1 MNMFSGLTNQV
12 TSWIGAAKGEP
23 QDEEVPTPPN
33 SAATTATATTSG
45 ATAAATAASTTAAA
59 ADATGVAAAGGDGG
73 DKSPTKG
80 GVFSGVSSKVT
91 GWLGNASIPSMPAIP
106 TVSMPAMPAMPS
118 MPSIPGLR
126 KANQTDEN
134 GGITNEGLV
143 TSPEKASQGIA
154 GSTDAADEEDRSRY
168 ISATGG
174 ADSRPAT
181 GPGTP
186 TEENA
191 GQIGQVTHKV
201 TAGAKSIG
209 SFLYSSFNKAGD
221 KIKHLKDNS
230 ILGEFSKEQ
239 EAFIKN
245 QQGGGAAGVCP
256 WTGHANEAKIKEEI
270 LSLSA
275 DRRNFVR
282 APPAGV
288 EFDFDYDSSYP
299 VALAIMNDDKELEK
313 MRFEL
318 VPKIITEESFWRNY
332 FYRVSLICQA
342 ADLGTLGD
350 NNEFVKR
357 GASEDTEDTERT
369 SSIGSMPNQSGDIS
383 SSATSPDDE
392 PMHSPVTP
400 LSTGERTTTKDTI
413 SRTGA
418 SDLQAASGS
427 SAGTSKHTHNEFISD
442 SFHTNEQDLEE
453 VKAGMKKLGIDS
465 LAQQANESIGL
476 ETEKSEE
483 QWEKDLEAELQDY
496 ELVNDGSNERN
507 SNWEKD
513 VDELLEDETDL
524 K

>member
-45 ATAAATAASTTAAA
+45 ATAATTAT
-59 ADATGVAAAGGDGG
+59 ADATGAAAGGDGG

-245 QQGGGAAGVCP
+245 QQGGGGAGACP

-357 GASEDTEDTERT
+357 GASEDTEDSERT
-369 SSIGSMPNQSGDIS
+369 SSVGSILNQSGDVS
-383 SSATSPDDE
+383 SPASSPDE
-392 PMHSPVTP
+392 QVVPAPITP
-400 LSTGERTTTKDTI
+400 EKTTKEHT
-413 SRTGA
+413 SRTA
-418 SDLQAASGS
+418 NVLQSAPSGS
-427 SAGTSKHTHNEFISD
+427 VGTSKHTHSEFISD

-476 ETEKSEE
+476 ESEKS
-483 QWEKDLEAELQDY
+483 A
-496 ELVNDGSNERN
+496 
-507 SNWEKD
+507 
-513 VDELLEDETDL
+513 
-524 K
+524 

>member
-45 ATAAATAASTTAAA
+45 ATAAPTAAP
-59 ADATGVAAAGGDGG
+59 ADATAAAAGGDGG

-154 GSTDAADEEDRSRY
+154 GSTDAADEEDRSRPQE
-168 ISATGG
+168 SATGG

-245 QQGGGAAGVCP
+245 QQGGGSAGACP

-318 VPKIITEESFWRNY
+318 VPKIITEENFWRNY

-369 SSIGSMPNQSGDIS
+369 SSVGSMLNQSGDIS
-383 SSATSPDDE
+383 SPATSPE
-392 PMHSPVTP
+392 EQTSASP
-400 LSTGERTTTKDTI
+400 LSPEQSPPAQTNT
-413 SRTGA
+413 
-418 SDLQAASGS
+418 SDLQSGMTNAAASKP
-427 SAGTSKHTHNEFISD
+427 AHREFISD

-476 ETEKSEE
+476 EHEKSEE

-513 VDELLEDETDL
+513 VDELLEDEADL

>member
-1 MNMFSGLTNQV
+1 MFSGLTNQV
-12 TSWIGAAKGEP
+12 SSWIGAAKGEP

-33 SAATTATATTSG
+33 SASTAT
-45 ATAAATAASTTAAA
+45 ATAAATTAPVVTTEAAA
-59 ADATGVAAAGGDGG
+59 APTADEGDR
-73 DKSPTKG
+73 SPTKS

-91 GWLGNASIPSMPAIP
+91 GWLGNASMPSMPAMPSMP

-126 KANQTDEN
+126 KGNQTDEN
-134 GGITNEGLV
+134 GGIANEGLA
-143 TSPEKASQGIA
+143 TSPEKTNQGIA
-154 GSTDAADEEDRSRY
+154 GSTDAADEDDRS
-168 ISATGG
+168 SATGG
-174 ADSRPAT
+174 ADSPSAT

-221 KIKHLKDNS
+221 KIKHLKDNT
-230 ILGEFSKEQ
+230 ILGEFNKEQ

-245 QQGGGAAGVCP
+245 QQGAGGAGACP
-256 WTGHANEAKIKEEI
+256 WVGHANETKIKEEI

-288 EFDFDYDSSYP
+288 EFEFDYDHLYP
-299 VALAIMNDDKELEK
+299 IALAIMNEDKELEK

-318 VPKIITEESFWRNY
+318 VPKIITEENFWRNY

-342 ADLGTLGD
+342 GDLGTLGD
-350 NNEFVKR
+350 SNEFVRR
-357 GASEDTEDTERT
+357 GVSEDTEEPPISQTK
-369 SSIGSMPNQSGDIS
+369 SAKSVIS
-383 SSATSPDDE
+383 STTE
-392 PMHSPVTP
+392 I
-400 LSTGERTTTKDTI
+400 TGKKLPTVARET
-413 SRTGA
+413 
-418 SDLQAASGS
+418 
-427 SAGTSKHTHNEFISD
+427 EFVSD
-442 SFHTNEQDLEE
+442 SFKATEEDLEE
-453 VKAGMKKLGIDS
+453 VRADMKKLGIDT
-465 LAQQANESIGL
+465 LAKQANESISQNQTG
-476 ETEKSEE
+476 KSEE

-496 ELVNDGSNERN
+496 EMVNDGTDRA
-507 SNWEKD
+507 NWEKD
-513 VDELLEDETDL
+513 VDELLDDETDL

>member
-1 MNMFSGLTNQV
+1 MFSGLTNQV
-12 TSWIGAAKGEP
+12 SSWIGAAKGEP

-33 SAATTATATTSG
+33 SAATTATATTS
-45 ATAAATAASTTAAA
+45 AATVPTTAA
-59 ADATGVAAAGGDGG
+59 ADATGAAAVAGGDGG

-126 KANQTDEN
+126 KTNQTDEN

-230 ILGEFSKEQ
+230 ILGDFSKEQ

-245 QQGGGAAGVCP
+245 QQGGGSAGVCP
-256 WTGHANEAKIKEEI
+256 WVGHPNEGKIKEEI

-299 VALAIMNDDKELEK
+299 IALAIMNDDKELEK

-318 VPKIITEESFWRNY
+318 VPKIITEENFWRNY

-357 GASEDTEDTERT
+357 GASEDTEDAECSRKDV
-369 SSIGSMPNQSGDIS
+369 SKSLLNE
-383 SSATSPDDE
+383 SSARSSVTIPDLPISPE
-392 PMHSPVTP
+392 KPF
-400 LSTGERTTTKDTI
+400 
-413 SRTGA
+413 A
-418 SDLQAASGS
+418 SDTARTIAMSSDVVVASEPTNTGKKGNHS
-427 SAGTSKHTHNEFISD
+427 EFISD
-442 SFHTNEQDLEE
+442 SFQTNEQDLEE

-465 LAQQANESIGL
+465 LARQANESIGH
-476 ETEKSEE
+476 EAEKTEE

-507 SNWEKD
+507 VNWEKD
-513 VDELLEDETDL
+513 VDELLDDETDL

>member
-1 MNMFSGLTNQV
+1 MFSGLTNQV
-12 TSWIGAAKGEP
+12 SSWIGAAKGEP

-33 SAATTATATTSG
+33 SAATAPA
-45 ATAAATAASTTAAA
+45 AAAAAATITPAATTDAAA
-59 ADATGVAAAGGDGG
+59 APTADEGDR
-73 DKSPTKG
+73 SPTKS

-91 GWLGNASIPSMPAIP
+91 GWLGNASIPSMPAMPSMP

-126 KANQTDEN
+126 KGNQTDEN
-134 GGITNEGLV
+134 GGITNEGLA
-143 TSPEKASQGIA
+143 TSPEKTNQGIA
-154 GSTDAADEEDRSRY
+154 GSTDAADEDDRSRY

-174 ADSRPAT
+174 ADSPSAT

-221 KIKHLKDNS
+221 KIKHLKDNT
-230 ILGEFSKEQ
+230 ILGEFNKEQ

-245 QQGGGAAGVCP
+245 QQGAGGPGACP
-256 WTGHANEAKIKEEI
+256 WVGHANESKIKEEI

-288 EFDFDYDSSYP
+288 EFEFDYDHLYP
-299 VALAIMNDDKELEK
+299 IALAIMNEDKELEK

-318 VPKIITEESFWRNY
+318 VPKIITEENFWRNY

-342 ADLGTLGD
+342 GDLGTLGD
-350 NNEFVKR
+350 NNEFVRR
-357 GASEDTEDTERT
+357 GASEDTEEPPLSPAKDTK
-369 SSIGSMPNQSGDIS
+369 SIT
-383 SSATSPDDE
+383 SSATRS
-392 PMHSPVTP
+392 
-400 LSTGERTTTKDTI
+400 
-413 SRTGA
+413 
-418 SDLQAASGS
+418 
-427 SAGTSKHTHNEFISD
+427 TSKKVPNVTRESEFVSD
-442 SFHTNEQDLEE
+442 SFRTTEE
-453 VKAGMKKLGIDS
+453 DVEKVQADMKKLGIDT
-465 LAQQANESIGL
+465 LAKQANESISQNQTG
-476 ETEKSEE
+476 KSEE

-496 ELVNDGSNERN
+496 EVVNDGTDRT
-507 SNWEKD
+507 NWEKD
-513 VDELLEDETDL
+513 VDELLDDETDL

>member
-1 MNMFSGLTNQV
+1 MSR
-12 TSWIGAAKGEP
+12 IG
-23 QDEEVPTPPN
+23 
-33 SAATTATATTSG
+33 
-45 ATAAATAASTTAAA
+45 
-59 ADATGVAAAGGDGG
+59 
-73 DKSPTKG
+73 
-80 GVFSGVSSKVT
+80 
-91 GWLGNASIPSMPAIP
+91 
-106 TVSMPAMPAMPS
+106 
-118 MPSIPGLR
+118 
-126 KANQTDEN
+126 
-134 GGITNEGLV
+134 
-143 TSPEKASQGIA
+143 
-154 GSTDAADEEDRSRY
+154 
-168 ISATGG
+168 ATGG

-245 QQGGGAAGVCP
+245 QQGGGAAGACP

-299 VALAIMNDDKELEK
+299 N
-313 MRFEL
+313 
-318 VPKIITEESFWRNY
+318 FWRNY

-357 GASEDTEDTERT
+357 GISEDTEDSEQTPSVASA
-369 SSIGSMPNQSGDIS
+369 SSP
-383 SSATSPDDE
+383 ATSPDELASPSPISPEKTHATE
-392 PMHSPVTP
+392 PNGGRNNTGSN
-400 LSTGERTTTKDTI
+400 LQSSTNTATV
-413 SRTGA
+413 
-418 SDLQAASGS
+418 S
-427 SAGTSKHTHNEFISD
+427 SASVTSKSQHSEFVSD
-442 SFHTNEQDLEE
+442 SFQTNEQDLEE

-476 ETEKSEE
+476 ENEKSDK
-483 QWEKDLEAELQDY
+483 Q
-496 ELVNDGSNERN
+496 SNSR
-507 SNWEKD
+507 
-513 VDELLEDETDL
+513 TTT
-524 K
+524 

>member
-45 ATAAATAASTTAAA
+45 ATAAPTAAP
-59 ADATGVAAAGGDGG
+59 ADATAAAAGGDGG

-168 ISATGG
+168 IRPQESATGG

-245 QQGGGAAGVCP
+245 QQGGGSAGACP

-318 VPKIITEESFWRNY
+318 VPKIITEENFWRNY

-369 SSIGSMPNQSGDIS
+369 SSVGSMLNQSGDIS
-383 SSATSPDDE
+383 SPATSPE
-392 PMHSPVTP
+392 EQTSASP
-400 LSTGERTTTKDTI
+400 LSPEQSPPAQTNT
-413 SRTGA
+413 
-418 SDLQAASGS
+418 SDLQSGMTNAAASKP
-427 SAGTSKHTHNEFISD
+427 AHREFISD

-476 ETEKSEE
+476 EHEKSEE

-513 VDELLEDETDL
+513 VDELLEDEADL

>member
-12 TSWIGAAKGEP
+12 SSWIGAAKGEP

-33 SAATTATATTSG
+33 SAATTATATTS
-45 ATAAATAASTTAAA
+45 AATAATTAA
-59 ADATGVAAAGGDGG
+59 ADATGAAAAGGDGG

-318 VPKIITEESFWRNY
+318 VPKIITEENFWRNY

-357 GASEDTEDTERT
+357 GISEDTEDTEPT
-369 SSIGSMPNQSGDIS
+369 PSVGSVSSP
-383 SSATSPDDE
+383 ATSPDE
-392 PMHSPVTP
+392 LASSSPISPEKAHATETTVGRNDAGSNLQT
-400 LSTGERTTTKDTI
+400 STGT
-413 SRTGA
+413 A
-418 SDLQAASGS
+418 SNVS
-427 SAGTSKHTHNEFISD
+427 GTSKGGKHSEFVSD
-442 SFHTNEQDLEE
+442 SFQTNEQDLEE

-476 ETEKSEE
+476 ENEKSEE

-496 ELVNDGSNERN
+496 ELVNDGNNERN
-507 SNWEKD
+507 TNWEKD
-513 VDELLEDETDL
+513 VDELLDDETDL

>member
-1 MNMFSGLTNQV
+1 MFSGLTNQV
-12 TSWIGAAKGEP
+12 SSWIGAAKGEP

-33 SAATTATATTSG
+33 SAATATT
-45 ATAAATAASTTAAA
+45 TTTTTAPPAG
-59 ADATGVAAAGGDGG
+59 DTTGVPLGDEG
-73 DKSPTKG
+73 DKSPTKS

-91 GWLGNASIPSMPAIP
+91 GWLGNASMPSMPAMPSMP

-126 KANQTDEN
+126 KPNQDEN
-134 GGITNEGLV
+134 GGITNEGLA
-143 TSPEKASQGIA
+143 TSPEKTNQGIA

-186 TEENA
+186 TDENA

-209 SFLYSSFNKAGD
+209 SFLYTSFNKAGD
-221 KIKHLKDNS
+221 KIKHLKDNT
-230 ILGEFSKEQ
+230 ILGEFNKEQ

-245 QQGGGAAGVCP
+245 QQGGSGPGACP
-256 WTGHANEAKIKEEI
+256 WSGHANEAKIKEEI

-288 EFDFDYDSSYP
+288 EFEFDYDVSYP
-299 VALAIMNDDKELEK
+299 IALAIMNEDKELEK

-318 VPKIITEESFWRNY
+318 VPKIITEENFWRNY

-342 ADLGTLGD
+342 GDLGTLGD
-350 NNEFVKR
+350 KNEFVRR
-357 GASEDTEDTERT
+357 GVSEDTE
-369 SSIGSMPNQSGDIS
+369 
-383 SSATSPDDE
+383 E
-392 PMHSPVTP
+392 P
-400 LSTGERTTTKDTI
+400 TI
-413 SRTGA
+413 SRETVTV
-418 SDLQAASGS
+418 QVTVS
-427 SAGTSKHTHNEFISD
+427 SAGEKPDRNTPLPAVNETEFVSE
-442 SFHTNEQDLEE
+442 SFKASQEALEE
-453 VKAGMKKLGIDS
+453 VRADMKKLGIDT
-465 LAQQANESIGL
+465 LVKQASESIGKSS
-476 ETEKSEE
+476 EKSEE

-496 ELVNDGSNERN
+496 EVVNDGNDR

-513 VDELLEDETDL
+513 VDELLDDETDL

>member
-1 MNMFSGLTNQV
+1 MFSGLTNQV
-12 TSWIGAAKGEP
+12 SSWIGAAKGEP

-33 SAATTATATTSG
+33 SAATATT
-45 ATAAATAASTTAAA
+45 APAPAPAADTAAVS
-59 ADATGVAAAGGDGG
+59 AGDEG
-73 DKSPTKG
+73 DKSPTKS

-91 GWLGNASIPSMPAIP
+91 GWLGNASMPSMPAMPSMP

-126 KANQTDEN
+126 KGNQADEN
-134 GGITNEGLV
+134 GGITNEGLA
-143 TSPEKASQGIA
+143 TSPDKMNQGTA
-154 GSTDAADEEDRSRY
+154 GMTDATDEEDRSRY
-168 ISATGG
+168 IRQQESATGG

-191 GQIGQVTHKV
+191 GQIGQVTYKV

-221 KIKHLKDNS
+221 KIKHLKDNT
-230 ILGEFSKEQ
+230 ILGEFNKEQ

-245 QQGGGAAGVCP
+245 QQGAGEPGACP
-256 WTGHANEAKIKEEI
+256 WTGHANETKIKEEI

-288 EFDFDYDSSYP
+288 EFEFDYDRLYP
-299 VALAIMNDDKELEK
+299 VALAIMNEDKELEK

-318 VPKIITEESFWRNY
+318 VPKIITEENFWRNY

-342 ADLGTLGD
+342 GDLGTLGD
-350 NNEFVKR
+350 KNEFVRR
-357 GASEDTEDTERT
+357 GASEDTEESTKSQNRSSTLAIADNNDKKSALVITGTEF
-369 SSIGSMPNQSGDIS
+369 
-383 SSATSPDDE
+383 
-392 PMHSPVTP
+392 V
-400 LSTGERTTTKDTI
+400 
-413 SRTGA
+413 
-418 SDLQAASGS
+418 
-427 SAGTSKHTHNEFISD
+427 SD
-442 SFHTNEQDLEE
+442 SFKTTKADLEE
-453 VKAGMKKLGIDS
+453 VQEIIKKLGIDT
-465 LAQQANESIGL
+465 LARQANESISDCRI
-476 ETEKSEE
+476 EKED

-496 ELVNDGSNERN
+496 EVVNDGTDRT
-507 SNWEKD
+507 NWEKD
-513 VDELLEDETDL
+513 VDELLDDETDL

>member
-12 TSWIGAAKGEP
+12 SSWIGAAKGEP

-33 SAATTATATTSG
+33 SAATTATATTS
-45 ATAAATAASTTAAA
+45 AATAATTAAA
-59 ADATGVAAAGGDGG
+59 APAPDASAGAAGDGG

-91 GWLGNASIPSMPAIP
+91 GWLGNASIPSMPTIP

-126 KANQTDEN
+126 KTNQTDEN
-134 GGITNEGLV
+134 GGIANEGLV
-143 TSPEKASQGIA
+143 TSPEKASQGIS

-245 QQGGGAAGVCP
+245 QQGGNGAGVCP
-256 WTGHANEAKIKEEI
+256 WVGHANEAKIKEEI

-288 EFDFDYDSSYP
+288 EFEFDYDSSYP

-350 NNEFVKR
+350 SNEFVKR
-357 GASEDTEDTERT
+357 GASEDTEGSVPVASDASKCKVPDSAK
-369 SSIGSMPNQSGDIS
+369 SSTAAPES
-383 SSATSPDDE
+383 SRESEKADMTAKDVPANASA
-392 PMHSPVTP
+392 
-400 LSTGERTTTKDTI
+400 STGAVLKNKP
-413 SRTGA
+413 S
-418 SDLQAASGS
+418 
-427 SAGTSKHTHNEFISD
+427 EFVSD
-442 SFHTNEQDLEE
+442 SFQTNEQDLAE
-453 VKAGMKKLGIDS
+453 VQAGMKTLGIDS
-465 LAQQANESIGL
+465 LARQANESIGQEL
-476 ETEKSEE
+476 EKTEE

-507 SNWEKD
+507 ANWEKD
-513 VDELLEDETDL
+513 VDELLDDDETDL

>member
-1 MNMFSGLTNQV
+1 MFSGLTNQV
-12 TSWIGAAKGEP
+12 SSWIGAAKGEP

-33 SAATTATATTSG
+33 SAATAT
-45 ATAAATAASTTAAA
+45 TTAATTA
-59 ADATGVAAAGGDGG
+59 PVADTASAVPIIDEG
-73 DKSPTKG
+73 DKSPTKS

-91 GWLGNASIPSMPAIP
+91 GWLGNASMPSMPAMPSMP

-126 KANQTDEN
+126 KPNQDEN
-134 GGITNEGLV
+134 GGITNEGLT
-143 TSPEKASQGIA
+143 TSPENANQGIA

-186 TEENA
+186 TDENA

-221 KIKHLKDNS
+221 KIKHLKDNT
-230 ILGEFSKEQ
+230 ILGEFNKEQ

-245 QQGGGAAGVCP
+245 QQGGSGPGACP
-256 WTGHANEAKIKEEI
+256 WSGHPNEAKIKEEI

-288 EFDFDYDSSYP
+288 EFEFDYDVSYP

-318 VPKIITEESFWRNY
+318 VPKIITEENFWRNY

-342 ADLGTLGD
+342 GDLGTLGD
-350 NNEFVKR
+350 KNEFVRR
-357 GASEDTEDTERT
+357 GISEDTE
-369 SSIGSMPNQSGDIS
+369 
-383 SSATSPDDE
+383 A
-392 PMHSPVTP
+392 
-400 LSTGERTTTKDTI
+400 
-413 SRTGA
+413 
-418 SDLQAASGS
+418 
-427 SAGTSKHTHNEFISD
+427 
-442 SFHTNEQDLEE
+442 
-453 VKAGMKKLGIDS
+453 
-465 LAQQANESIGL
+465 
-476 ETEKSEE
+476 
-483 QWEKDLEAELQDY
+483 
-496 ELVNDGSNERN
+496 
-507 SNWEKD
+507 
-513 VDELLEDETDL
+513 
-524 K
+524 

>member
-1 MNMFSGLTNQV
+1 MFSGLTNQV

-45 ATAAATAASTTAAA
+45 VIAASSTAAA
-59 ADATGVAAAGGDGG
+59 APDAAAAGDGG

-91 GWLGNASIPSMPAIP
+91 GWLGNASIPSMPTIP

-126 KANQTDEN
+126 KTNQTDEN

-245 QQGGGAAGVCP
+245 QQGGSGAGACP
-256 WTGHANEAKIKEEI
+256 WVGHANEAKIKEEI

-342 ADLGTLGD
+342 AELGTLGD

-357 GASEDTEDTERT
+357 GASEDTE
-369 SSIGSMPNQSGDIS
+369 
-383 SSATSPDDE
+383 E
-392 PMHSPVTP
+392 PMKSPSDASKPMLKPSCVSSQSISTEDSK
-400 LSTGERTTTKDTI
+400 LSLETN
-413 SRTGA
+413 GA
-418 SDLQAASGS
+418 PSKP
-427 SAGTSKHTHNEFISD
+427 GTSDAPLGTVGATNIGKSKHGEFVSD
-442 SFHTNEQDLEE
+442 SFQTSEQDLEE

-465 LAQQANESIGL
+465 LAQQANESIGQDSV
-476 ETEKSEE
+476 KSEE

-507 SNWEKD
+507 TNWEKD
-513 VDELLEDETDL
+513 VDELLDDETDL

>member
-1 MNMFSGLTNQV
+1 MFSGLTNQV
-12 TSWIGAAKGEP
+12 SSWIGAAKGEP

-33 SAATTATATTSG
+33 SAATTATATTS
-45 ATAAATAASTTAAA
+45 AATAATTAAA
-59 ADATGVAAAGGDGG
+59 APAPDASAGAAGDGG

-91 GWLGNASIPSMPAIP
+91 GWLGNASIPSMPTIP

-126 KANQTDEN
+126 KTNQADEN
-134 GGITNEGLV
+134 GGIANEGLV
-143 TSPEKASQGIA
+143 TSPEKASQGIS

-245 QQGGGAAGVCP
+245 QQGGSGAGACP
-256 WTGHANEAKIKEEI
+256 WVGHANEAKIKEEI

-288 EFDFDYDSSYP
+288 EFEFDYDSSYP

-350 NNEFVKR
+350 SNEFVKR
-357 GASEDTEDTERT
+357 GASEDTEGNVYCLFQLAPSPRGLF
-369 SSIGSMPNQSGDIS
+369 SSIRCTHPS
-383 SSATSPDDE
+383 
-392 PMHSPVTP
+392 
-400 LSTGERTTTKDTI
+400 LSYY
-413 SRTGA
+413 
-418 SDLQAASGS
+418 
-427 SAGTSKHTHNEFISD
+427 
-442 SFHTNEQDLEE
+442 
-453 VKAGMKKLGIDS
+453 S
-465 LAQQANESIGL
+465 LCS
-476 ETEKSEE
+476 
-483 QWEKDLEAELQDY
+483 
-496 ELVNDGSNERN
+496 V
-507 SNWEKD
+507 
-513 VDELLEDETDL
+513 
-524 K
+524 

>member
-12 TSWIGAAKGEP
+12 SSWIGAAKGEP

-33 SAATTATATTSG
+33 SAATATTTTTTTAPPQAG
-45 ATAAATAASTTAAA
+45 ADTAAAPL
-59 ADATGVAAAGGDGG
+59 GDEG
-73 DKSPTKG
+73 DKSPTKS

-91 GWLGNASIPSMPAIP
+91 GWLGNASMPSMPAMPSMP

-126 KANQTDEN
+126 KQNQDEN
-134 GGITNEGLV
+134 GGITNEGLA
-143 TSPEKASQGIA
+143 TSPEKTNQGIA
-154 GSTDAADEEDRSRY
+154 AGATDAADDEDRSRY

-186 TEENA
+186 TDENA

-221 KIKHLKDNS
+221 KIKHLKDNTL
-230 ILGEFSKEQ
+230 LGEFNKEQ

-245 QQGGGAAGVCP
+245 QQGGSGPGACP

-288 EFDFDYDSSYP
+288 EFEFDYDVSYP
-299 VALAIMNDDKELEK
+299 IALAIMNEDKELEK

-318 VPKIITEESFWRNY
+318 VPKIITEENFWRNY

-342 ADLGTLGD
+342 GDLGTLGD
-350 NNEFVKR
+350 KNEFVRR
-357 GASEDTEDTERT
+357 GVSEDTEE
-369 SSIGSMPNQSGDIS
+369 PPIS
-383 SSATSPDDE
+383 RETVKE
-392 PMHSPVTP
+392 PIVS
-400 LSTGERTTTKDTI
+400 STGENADKKVQPSVNETEFVSESFK
-413 SRTGA
+413 A
-418 SDLQAASGS
+418 SEEA
-427 SAGTSKHTHNEFISD
+427 
-442 SFHTNEQDLEE
+442 LEE
-453 VKAGMKKLGIDS
+453 VRADMKKLGIDT
-465 LAQQANESIGL
+465 LVKQASEGIGNAA
-476 ETEKSEE
+476 EKSEE

-496 ELVNDGSNERN
+496 EVVNDGNDR

-513 VDELLEDETDL
+513 VDELLDDETDL

>member
-1 MNMFSGLTNQV
+1 MFSGLTNQV
-12 TSWIGAAKGEP
+12 SSWIGAAKGEP

-33 SAATTATATTSG
+33 SAATATVAPAATATTVDTS
-45 ATAAATAASTTAAA
+45 AASAAA
-59 ADATGVAAAGGDGG
+59 APAGDEG

-91 GWLGNASIPSMPAIP
+91 GWLGNASIPSMPAMPSMP

-118 MPSIPGLR
+118 IPSIPGLR
-126 KANQTDEN
+126 KGNATDEN
-134 GGITNEGLV
+134 GGVTNEGLV
-143 TSPEKASQGIA
+143 TSPEKANQGIA

-186 TEENA
+186 TDENA

-201 TAGAKSIG
+201 TAGAKSFG

-221 KIKHLKDNS
+221 KIKHLKDNT
-230 ILGEFSKEQ
+230 ILGEFNKEQ

-245 QQGGGAAGVCP
+245 QQGAGGPGACP
-256 WTGHANEAKIKEEI
+256 WVGHANEAKIKEEI

-288 EFDFDYDSSYP
+288 EFEFDYDASYP
-299 VALAIMNDDKELEK
+299 TALAIMNEDKELEK

-342 ADLGTLGD
+342 GDLGTLGD
-350 NNEFVKR
+350 NNEFVRR
-357 GASEDTEDTERT
+357 GASEDTE
-369 SSIGSMPNQSGDIS
+369 
-383 SSATSPDDE
+383 A
-392 PMHSPVTP
+392 
-400 LSTGERTTTKDTI
+400 
-413 SRTGA
+413 
-418 SDLQAASGS
+418 
-427 SAGTSKHTHNEFISD
+427 
-442 SFHTNEQDLEE
+442 
-453 VKAGMKKLGIDS
+453 
-465 LAQQANESIGL
+465 
-476 ETEKSEE
+476 
-483 QWEKDLEAELQDY
+483 
-496 ELVNDGSNERN
+496 
-507 SNWEKD
+507 
-513 VDELLEDETDL
+513 
-524 K
+524 

>member
-12 TSWIGAAKGEP
+12 SSWIGAAKGEP

-33 SAATTATATTSG
+33 SAATTATATTS
-45 ATAAATAASTTAAA
+45 AATAATTAAA
-59 ADATGVAAAGGDGG
+59 APAPDASAGAAGDGG

-91 GWLGNASIPSMPAIP
+91 GWLGNASIPSMPTIP

-126 KANQTDEN
+126 KTNQTDEN
-134 GGITNEGLV
+134 GGIANEGLV
-143 TSPEKASQGIA
+143 TSPEKASQGIS
-154 GSTDAADEEDRSRY
+154 GSTDAADEEDRS
-168 ISATGG
+168 SATGG

-245 QQGGGAAGVCP
+245 QQGGNGAGVCP
-256 WTGHANEAKIKEEI
+256 WVGHANEAKIKEEI

-288 EFDFDYDSSYP
+288 EFEFDYDSSYP

-350 NNEFVKR
+350 SNEFVKR
-357 GASEDTEDTERT
+357 GASEDTEGSVPVASDASKCKVPDSAK
-369 SSIGSMPNQSGDIS
+369 SSTAAPES
-383 SSATSPDDE
+383 SRESEKADMTAKDVPANASA
-392 PMHSPVTP
+392 
-400 LSTGERTTTKDTI
+400 STGAVLKNKP
-413 SRTGA
+413 S
-418 SDLQAASGS
+418 
-427 SAGTSKHTHNEFISD
+427 EFVSD
-442 SFHTNEQDLEE
+442 SFQTNEQDLAE
-453 VKAGMKKLGIDS
+453 VQAGMKTLGIDS
-465 LAQQANESIGL
+465 LARQANESIGQEL
-476 ETEKSEE
+476 EKTEE

-507 SNWEKD
+507 ANWEKD
-513 VDELLEDETDL
+513 VDELLDDDETDL

>member
-45 ATAAATAASTTAAA
+45 ATAPAATTAAA
-59 ADATGVAAAGGDGG
+59 ADATGAAAGGDGG

-126 KANQTDEN
+126 KANATDEN

-154 GSTDAADEEDRSRY
+154 GSTDAADEEDRS
-168 ISATGG
+168 SATGG

-369 SSIGSMPNQSGDIS
+369 SSVGSMPNQGGDAS

-392 PMHSPVTP
+392 PMHSPITP
-400 LSTGERTTTKDTI
+400 NIGEKTQTTKDSV
-413 SRTGA
+413 SRSGG
-418 SDLQAASGS
+418 SDLQSAVGS
-427 SAGTSKHTHNEFISD
+427 GTSKHTHSEFISD

>member
-45 ATAAATAASTTAAA
+45 ATAAPTAAPVDATA
-59 ADATGVAAAGGDGG
+59 AAAGGDGG

-245 QQGGGAAGVCP
+245 QQGGGSAGACP

-318 VPKIITEESFWRNY
+318 VPKIITEENFWRNY

-369 SSIGSMPNQSGDIS
+369 SSVGSMLNQGGDIS
-383 SSATSPDDE
+383 SPATSPE
-392 PMHSPVTP
+392 EQTSASP
-400 LSTGERTTTKDTI
+400 LSPEQSPPAQTNT
-413 SRTGA
+413 
-418 SDLQAASGS
+418 SDLQSGVTNAAAS
-427 SAGTSKHTHNEFISD
+427 KPTHREFISD

-476 ETEKSEE
+476 EHEKSEE

-513 VDELLEDETDL
+513 VDELLEDEADL

>member
-1 MNMFSGLTNQV
+1 MQIGYLEQNSSLLWVFSWRCETNWPPQANKPRKMNMFSGLTNQV
-12 TSWIGAAKGEP
+12 SSWIGAAKGEP

-45 ATAAATAASTTAAA
+45 ATAAPTAAA
-59 ADATGVAAAGGDGG
+59 DTTGAAAAGGDGG

-126 KANQTDEN
+126 KTNQTDEN

-245 QQGGGAAGVCP
+245 QQGGGSAGVCP
-256 WTGHANEAKIKEEI
+256 WVGHANEAKIKEEI

-318 VPKIITEESFWRNY
+318 VPKIITEENFWRNY

-350 NNEFVKR
+350 HNEFVKR
-357 GASEDTEDTERT
+357 GVSEDTE
-369 SSIGSMPNQSGDIS
+369 
-383 SSATSPDDE
+383 A
-392 PMHSPVTP
+392 
-400 LSTGERTTTKDTI
+400 
-413 SRTGA
+413 
-418 SDLQAASGS
+418 
-427 SAGTSKHTHNEFISD
+427 
-442 SFHTNEQDLEE
+442 
-453 VKAGMKKLGIDS
+453 
-465 LAQQANESIGL
+465 
-476 ETEKSEE
+476 
-483 QWEKDLEAELQDY
+483 
-496 ELVNDGSNERN
+496 
-507 SNWEKD
+507 
-513 VDELLEDETDL
+513 
-524 K
+524 

>member
-1 MNMFSGLTNQV
+1 MFSGLTNQV

-45 ATAAATAASTTAAA
+45 VPQRRLQLQQMQLPLQRVVMVVTK
-59 ADATGVAAAGGDGG
+59 GD
-73 DKSPTKG
+73 PTKG

-154 GSTDAADEEDRSRY
+154 GSTDAADEEDRS
-168 ISATGG
+168 SATGG

-191 GQIGQVTHKV
+191 GQIGQGNKATGRKTGENAV

-245 QQGGGAAGVCP
+245 QQGGGSAGACP

-318 VPKIITEESFWRNY
+318 VPKIITEENFWRNY

-369 SSIGSMPNQSGDIS
+369 SSVGSMLNQSGDIS
-383 SSATSPDDE
+383 SPATSPE
-392 PMHSPVTP
+392 EQTSASP
-400 LSTGERTTTKDTI
+400 LSPEQSPPAQTNT
-413 SRTGA
+413 
-418 SDLQAASGS
+418 SDLQSGVTNAAAS
-427 SAGTSKHTHNEFISD
+427 KPTHREFISD

-476 ETEKSEE
+476 EHEKKE

-513 VDELLEDETDL
+513 VDELLEDEADL

>member
-12 TSWIGAAKGEP
+12 SSWIGAAKGEP

-33 SAATTATATTSG
+33 SAATTATATTS
-45 ATAAATAASTTAAA
+45 AATAAPTAAA
-59 ADATGVAAAGGDGG
+59 APAPDASAGAAGDGG

-91 GWLGNASIPSMPAIP
+91 GWLGNASIPSMPTIP

-126 KANQTDEN
+126 KTNQTDEN
-134 GGITNEGLV
+134 GGIANEGLV
-143 TSPEKASQGIA
+143 TSPEKASQGIS
-154 GSTDAADEEDRSRY
+154 GSTDAADEEDRS
-168 ISATGG
+168 SATGG

-245 QQGGGAAGVCP
+245 QQGGSGAGVCP
-256 WTGHANEAKIKEEI
+256 WIGHANEAKIKEEI

-288 EFDFDYDSSYP
+288 EFEFDYDSSYP

-350 NNEFVKR
+350 SNEFVKR
-357 GASEDTEDTERT
+357 GASEDTEGSVPIASDSSKCKVPDSAQSTIAAPESSRKSDTADLTAKDVPANT
-369 SSIGSMPNQSGDIS
+369 SLGS
-383 SSATSPDDE
+383 
-392 PMHSPVTP
+392 
-400 LSTGERTTTKDTI
+400 
-413 SRTGA
+413 GA
-418 SDLQAASGS
+418 SLKNKPS
-427 SAGTSKHTHNEFISD
+427 EFVSD
-442 SFHTNEQDLEE
+442 SFQTNEQDLAE
-453 VKAGMKKLGIDS
+453 VQAGMKTLGIDS
-465 LAQQANESIGL
+465 LARQANESIGQ
-476 ETEKSEE
+476 EVEKTEE

-507 SNWEKD
+507 ANWEKD
-513 VDELLEDETDL
+513 VDELLDDDETDL

>member
-12 TSWIGAAKGEP
+12 SSWIGAAKGEP

-33 SAATTATATTSG
+33 SAATAPATATVDTSATSAAG
-45 ATAAATAASTTAAA
+45 AGASSAAATATSA
-59 ADATGVAAAGGDGG
+59 ADEG
-73 DKSPTKG
+73 DKSPTKA

-91 GWLGNASIPSMPAIP
+91 GWLGNASMPSMPAMPSMP

-126 KANQTDEN
+126 KANPDEN
-134 GGITNEGLV
+134 GGIVNEGLV
-143 TSPEKASQGIA
+143 TSPEKTTNQGIA
-154 GSTDAADEEDRSRY
+154 GTTDAADDEDRSRPQE
-168 ISATGG
+168 SATGG

-209 SFLYSSFNKAGD
+209 SFLFTSFNKAGD
-221 KIKHLKDNS
+221 KIKHLKDNT
-230 ILGEFSKEQ
+230 ILGEFNKEQ

-245 QQGGGAAGVCP
+245 QKGAGGAGACP
-256 WTGHANEAKIKEEI
+256 WSGHANEAKIKEEI

-288 EFDFDYDSSYP
+288 EFEFDYDSCYP
-299 VALAIMNDDKELEK
+299 VALAIMNEDKELEK

-318 VPKIITEESFWRNY
+318 VPKIITEENFWRNY

-342 ADLGTLGD
+342 GDLGTLGD
-350 NNEFVKR
+350 NNDLVKR
-357 GASEDTEDTERT
+357 GMSEDTEEPLLKTSTKTKVAATE
-369 SSIGSMPNQSGDIS
+369 GS
-383 SSATSPDDE
+383 
-392 PMHSPVTP
+392 V
-400 LSTGERTTTKDTI
+400 GETKV
-413 SRTGA
+413 S
-418 SDLQAASGS
+418 
-427 SAGTSKHTHNEFISD
+427 NETEFVSD
-442 SFHTNEQDLEE
+442 SFKATDVDLEE
-453 VKAGMKKLGIDS
+453 VRASMKKLGIDS
-465 LAQQANESIGL
+465 LAKQANESIGNDS
-476 ETEKSEE
+476 EKTEE

-496 ELVNDGSNERN
+496 EVVNDGSGRN

-513 VDELLEDETDL
+513 VDELLDDEPDL

>member
-1 MNMFSGLTNQV
+1 MFSGLTNQV
-12 TSWIGAAKGEP
+12 SSWIGAAKGEP

-33 SAATTATATTSG
+33 SAATATVAPV
-45 ATAAATAASTTAAA
+45 ASTTTVDTSATSAAA
-59 ADATGVAAAGGDGG
+59 APAGDEG

-91 GWLGNASIPSMPAIP
+91 GWLGNASIPSMPAMPSMP

-118 MPSIPGLR
+118 IPSIPGLR
-126 KANQTDEN
+126 KGNATDEN
-134 GGITNEGLV
+134 GGVTNEGLV
-143 TSPEKASQGIA
+143 TSPEKTNQGIA

-186 TEENA
+186 TDENA

-201 TAGAKSIG
+201 TAGAKSFG

-221 KIKHLKDNS
+221 KIKHLKDNT
-230 ILGEFSKEQ
+230 ILGEFNKEQ

-245 QQGGGAAGVCP
+245 QQGAGGPGACP
-256 WTGHANEAKIKEEI
+256 WVGHANEAKIKEEI
-270 LSLSA
+270 MSLSA

-288 EFDFDYDSSYP
+288 EFEFDYDASYP
-299 VALAIMNDDKELEK
+299 TALAIMNEDKELEK

-342 ADLGTLGD
+342 GDLGTLGD
-350 NNEFVKR
+350 NNEFVRR
-357 GASEDTEDTERT
+357 GASEDTEEPPINSKKNPPAKPLVPVATVDGTKT
-369 SSIGSMPNQSGDIS
+369 PQKATPQKAPPSS
-383 SSATSPDDE
+383 
-392 PMHSPVTP
+392 
-400 LSTGERTTTKDTI
+400 GEV
-413 SRTGA
+413 
-418 SDLQAASGS
+418 
-427 SAGTSKHTHNEFISD
+427 EFVSD
-442 SFHTNEQDLEE
+442 SFKATEEDLEE
-453 VKAGMKKLGIDS
+453 VRADMKKLGIDT
-465 LAQQANESIGL
+465 LVKQANESISHPGGQPG
-476 ETEKSEE
+476 KSDE
-483 QWEKDLEAELQDY
+483 QWEKDLEAELQDF
-496 ELVNDGSNERN
+496 EVVNDGAGAGST
-507 SNWEKD
+507 NWEKD
-513 VDELLEDETDL
+513 VDELLEDDDETDL

>member
-33 SAATTATATTSG
+33 SAATTATATTS
-45 ATAAATAASTTAAA
+45 AATAATTAAA
-59 ADATGVAAAGGDGG
+59 DASGAAAAGGDGG

-154 GSTDAADEEDRSRY
+154 GSTDAADEEDRSRPQE
-168 ISATGG
+168 SATGG

-245 QQGGGAAGVCP
+245 QQGGGGAGACP

-318 VPKIITEESFWRNY
+318 VPKIITEENFWRNY

-357 GASEDTEDTERT
+357 GASEDTEDSERT
-369 SSIGSMPNQSGDIS
+369 SSVGSMLNQSGDVS
-383 SSATSPDDE
+383 STASSPDEQVAPAPITPEKIQATKENTSRTVNDLQSATS
-392 PMHSPVTP
+392 
-400 LSTGERTTTKDTI
+400 
-413 SRTGA
+413 GA
-418 SDLQAASGS
+418 VSNVIP
-427 SAGTSKHTHNEFISD
+427 TSKHTHSEFISD

-465 LAQQANESIGL
+465 LAQQANESIGH

>member
-1 MNMFSGLTNQV
+1 MFSGLTNQV
-12 TSWIGAAKGEP
+12 SSWIGAAKGEP

-33 SAATTATATTSG
+33 SASTAT
-45 ATAAATAASTTAAA
+45 ATAAATTAPVVTTEAAA
-59 ADATGVAAAGGDGG
+59 APTADEGDR
-73 DKSPTKG
+73 SPTKS

-91 GWLGNASIPSMPAIP
+91 GWLGNASMPSMPAMPSMP

-126 KANQTDEN
+126 KGNQTDEN
-134 GGITNEGLV
+134 GGIANEGLA
-143 TSPEKASQGIA
+143 TSPEKTNQGIA
-154 GSTDAADEEDRSRY
+154 GSTDAADEDDRSRPQE
-168 ISATGG
+168 SATGG
-174 ADSRPAT
+174 ADSPSAT

-221 KIKHLKDNS
+221 KIKHLKDNT
-230 ILGEFSKEQ
+230 ILGEFNKEQ

-245 QQGGGAAGVCP
+245 QQGAGGAGACP
-256 WTGHANEAKIKEEI
+256 WVGHANETKIKEEI

-288 EFDFDYDSSYP
+288 EFEFDYDHLYP
-299 VALAIMNDDKELEK
+299 IALAIMNEDKELEK

-318 VPKIITEESFWRNY
+318 VPKIITEENFWRNY

-342 ADLGTLGD
+342 GDLGTLGD
-350 NNEFVKR
+350 SNEFVRR
-357 GASEDTEDTERT
+357 GVSEDTEEPPISQTK
-369 SSIGSMPNQSGDIS
+369 SAKSVIS
-383 SSATSPDDE
+383 STTE
-392 PMHSPVTP
+392 I
-400 LSTGERTTTKDTI
+400 TGKKLPTVARET
-413 SRTGA
+413 
-418 SDLQAASGS
+418 
-427 SAGTSKHTHNEFISD
+427 EFVSD
-442 SFHTNEQDLEE
+442 SFKATEEDLEE
-453 VKAGMKKLGIDS
+453 VRADMKKLGIDT
-465 LAQQANESIGL
+465 LAKQANESISQNQTG
-476 ETEKSEE
+476 KSEE

-496 ELVNDGSNERN
+496 EMVNDGTDRA
-507 SNWEKD
+507 NWEKD
-513 VDELLEDETDL
+513 VDELLDDETDL

>member
-45 ATAAATAASTTAAA
+45 ATAAPTAAP
-59 ADATGVAAAGGDGG
+59 ADATAAAAGGDGG

-245 QQGGGAAGVCP
+245 QQGGGSAGACP

-318 VPKIITEESFWRNY
+318 VPKIITEENFWRNY

-369 SSIGSMPNQSGDIS
+369 SSVGSMLNQSGDIS
-383 SSATSPDDE
+383 SPATSPE
-392 PMHSPVTP
+392 EQTSASP
-400 LSTGERTTTKDTI
+400 LSPEQSPPAQTNT
-413 SRTGA
+413 
-418 SDLQAASGS
+418 SDLQSGVTNAAAS
-427 SAGTSKHTHNEFISD
+427 KPTHREFISD

-476 ETEKSEE
+476 EHEKSEE

-513 VDELLEDETDL
+513 VDELLEDEADL

>member
-1 MNMFSGLTNQV
+1 IELNV
-12 TSWIGAAKGEP
+12 C
-23 QDEEVPTPPN
+23 
-33 SAATTATATTSG
+33 
-45 ATAAATAASTTAAA
+45 
-59 ADATGVAAAGGDGG
+59 
-73 DKSPTKG
+73 
-80 GVFSGVSSKVT
+80 VF
-91 GWLGNASIPSMPAIP
+91 LFFFFFNF
-106 TVSMPAMPAMPS
+106 
-118 MPSIPGLR
+118 
-126 KANQTDEN
+126 QTF
-134 GGITNEGLV
+134 
-143 TSPEKASQGIA
+143 
-154 GSTDAADEEDRSRY
+154 
-168 ISATGG
+168 SATGG

-221 KIKHLKDNS
+221 KIKHLKDSS

-245 QQGGGAAGVCP
+245 QQGGGSAGVCP

-282 APPAGV
+282 APPTGV

-318 VPKIITEESFWRNY
+318 VPKIITEENFWRNY

-369 SSIGSMPNQSGDIS
+369 SSVGPMLNQSGNIS
-383 SSATSPDDE
+383 SPATSPE
-392 PMHSPVTP
+392 EQTSASPISSEKPHTVITNTSELP
-400 LSTGERTTTKDTI
+400 SSTGIGTV
-413 SRTGA
+413 SN
-418 SDLQAASGS
+418 
-427 SAGTSKHTHNEFISD
+427 AGPNKPTHREFISD

-476 ETEKSEE
+476 QQEKSGKE
-483 QWEKDLEAELQDY
+483 WA
-496 ELVNDGSNERN
+496 G
-507 SNWEKD
+507 
-513 VDELLEDETDL
+513 T
-524 K
+524 

>member
-45 ATAAATAASTTAAA
+45 ATAATTAT
-59 ADATGVAAAGGDGG
+59 ADATGAAAGGDGG

-154 GSTDAADEEDRSRY
+154 GSTDAADEEDRS
-168 ISATGG
+168 SATGG

-245 QQGGGAAGVCP
+245 QQGGGGAGACP

-357 GASEDTEDTERT
+357 GASEDTEDSERT
-369 SSIGSMPNQSGDIS
+369 SSVGSILNQSGDVS
-383 SSATSPDDE
+383 SPASSPDE
-392 PMHSPVTP
+392 QVVPAPITP
-400 LSTGERTTTKDTI
+400 EKTTKEHT
-413 SRTGA
+413 SRTA
-418 SDLQAASGS
+418 NVLQSAPSGS
-427 SAGTSKHTHNEFISD
+427 VGTSKHTHSEFISD

-476 ETEKSEE
+476 ESEKSEE

-507 SNWEKD
+507 TNWEKD
-513 VDELLEDETDL
+513 VDELLEDEADL